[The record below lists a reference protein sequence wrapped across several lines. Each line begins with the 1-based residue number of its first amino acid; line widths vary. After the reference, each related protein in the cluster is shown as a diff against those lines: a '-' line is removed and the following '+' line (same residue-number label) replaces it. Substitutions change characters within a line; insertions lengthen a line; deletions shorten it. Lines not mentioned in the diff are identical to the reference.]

1 MINDNFVAPI
11 NPIVT
16 LDPTMIECIK
26 NPVYYKKYKN
36 FYNNKLEK
44 IYFEELND
52 YKEFSLFGILMS
64 VKYDK
69 HHFIDGPAAYVL
81 TFKNLID
88 TLNGKRKKL
97 ILNTVDSVNLLK
109 FQGFLDKETNEI
121 LCRLIQ
127 IAGNGAPLS
136 NIIEYEINGSIQKY
150 IKINT
155 YIKESSDADYNE

>member
-1 MINDNFVAPI
+1 MFNNNFVYPI

-16 LDPTMIECIK
+16 LDPIMIEGIE
-26 NPVYYKKYKN
+26 NPIYYKKCKK
-36 FYNNKLEK
+36 FYDNKLEK

-52 YKEFSLFGILMS
+52 YKEFSLFGVLMS

-69 HHFIDGPAAYVL
+69 YHYLDGPAAYVL
-81 TFKNLID
+81 TFKNLVD
-88 TLNGKRKKL
+88 ALNGKRKKL
-97 ILNTVDSVNLLK
+97 ILNSVDNVNLLK
-109 FQGFLDKETNEI
+109 FQGFLDKDTNDM
-121 LCRLIQ
+121 LYRLIQ

-155 YIKESSDADYNE
+155 YIKESKDADYNE